1 MEVAS
6 SSIGAVLGQ
15 LWSPLA
21 PVFYSVFTAIIAKI
35 ICPAFLKR
43 PFQDLN
49 NPMSYEVRNAESIRI
64 GLSRTGEDLGAWL
77 MKPHHQDNPSSTSDE
92 VVILYLHGNC
102 ETRSASHRVGLYHV
116 LQQMGFTVLAIDYR
130 GFGDSSYLI
139 SPNETSMVVDAI
151 QVCHKH
157 CHILMAFCQPRS
169 G

>member
-43 PFQDLN
+43 PFQDLH
-49 NPMSYEVRNAESIRI
+49 NPMYYEVRNAENIRI
-64 GLSRTGEDLGAWL
+64 GLGRTGEDLGAWL
-77 MKPHHQDNPSSTSDE
+77 IKPHPQDRPAASDE

-102 ETRSASHRVGLYHV
+102 ETRSESHRVGLYHV

-139 SPNETSMVVDAI
+139 SPNETSMVEDAI

-157 CHILMAFCQPRS
+157 FYILMAFY
-169 G
+169 

>member
-21 PVFYSVFTAIIAKI
+21 PVFYSVFAAIIAKI

-49 NPMSYEVRNAESIRI
+49 NPTYYEVSNAENIRI
-64 GLSRTGEDLGAWL
+64 GLGRTGEDLGAWL
-77 MKPHHQDNPSSTSDE
+77 IKPHHQDNPSSTSDE
-92 VVILYLHGNC
+92 LVILYLHGNC

-116 LQQMGFTVLAIDYR
+116 LQKMGFTVLAIDYR

-139 SPNETSMVVDAI
+139 SPNETSMVEDAI

-157 CHILMAFCQPRS
+157 SNNLLAFYYQRS
-169 G
+169 L